1 MLKIQFREATTTD
14 LLYKTETDILPT
26 IGVIVMIE
34 KQLFV
39 IQKIIVSFDK
49 KIVVCYGKIL

>member
-14 LLYKTETDILPT
+14 LLYKIETDILPT

-39 IQKIIVSFDK
+39 IQKIILSFDK